1 MKLNYIVFCDSASID
16 TSGKVNLIGIFDR
29 IQSSQFPTS
38 VPLMQIATEV
48 MDVTDENLNIKI
60 LVTKKDSNE
69 VVAEVETIQK
79 MNLANGD
86 RYRLLAKA
94 DSMIFPEPGDYNV
107 LVDINGEKFM
117 APSPLKVVAI
127 S

>member
-1 MKLNYIVFCDSASID
+1 
-16 TSGKVNLIGIFDR
+16 
-29 IQSSQFPTS
+29 
-38 VPLMQIATEV
+38 MQIATEV